1 MLITTFSIPT
11 FRKQSVSRRL
21 DKLVKKAAKYGNPDI
36 GYSFGA
42 TRIEEVVTDSGPC
55 KVEYIDINV
64 YGEAPK
70 IGDWQLLARVEIAK
84 NLSENLIH
92 TVPGSDI
99 QLDSGYRTHDGHC
112 DHCNTNR
119 PRNDVYVLTD
129 GDTQIAVGRTCL
141 RDFLGIDDPKAIV
154 SRAQFFEEIRSFEAD
169 DELDFRG
176 ASIFLLKE
184 ILSVSAASIRE
195 VGYVSRARANETGG
209 ETTGEFVKGN
219 QCGYRG
225 YDIEVTEE
233 DRIWAEK
240 TIEFFRSTDQ
250 FDNDYMNNIRVL
262 METDIVDLKHIALIA
277 SAVIT
282 VQRALAPKQETK
294 ESNFIGEVKQR
305 LKGLTLILDRIIYL
319 GSGYYGSS
327 YLHLFKDSDGN
338 AFSWVTGNKMMI
350 AEGTTINVDA
360 TVKQHKEYKGTKQT
374 VLTRAKM
381 IA

>member
-1 MLITTFSIPT
+1 MLITTFSIPSY
-11 FRKQSVSRRL
+11 RQQSVSARL
-21 DKLVKKAAKYGNPDI
+21 NKLIKKAVKYGNPDI

-42 TRIEEVVTDSGPC
+42 SRIEEVATDSGLC

-70 IGDWQLLARVEIAK
+70 IGDWQLLARVEMT

-92 TVPGSDI
+92 AVPGSEV
-99 QLDSGYRTHDGHC
+99 QLDGSYRTHNGHC

-154 SRAQFFEEIRSFEAD
+154 NRAQFFEEIRSFED
-169 DELDFRG
+169 DDQLDFIG
-176 ASIFLLKE
+176 AGFFLLNE
-184 ILSVSAASIRE
+184 ILSVSAASIRKE
-195 VGYVSRARANETGG
+195 GYVSRARANETGG

-219 QCGYRG
+219 LCGYSG
-225 YDIEVTEE
+225 YNIEVLHE
-233 DRIWAEK
+233 DRAWAEK
-240 TIEFFRSTDQ
+240 TIEFFRSADQ
-250 FDNDYMNNIRVL
+250 FDNDYMNNLRVL
-262 METDIVDLKHIALIA
+262 METDIVEGKHIALIA

-294 ESNFIGEVKQR
+294 ESNFVGDVKQR

-319 GSGYYGSS
+319 GGGYYGSS

-338 AFSWVTGNKMMI
+338 AFSWVTGNKLMI
-350 AEGTTINVDA
+350 VEGTTITVDA